1 MKNPVFT
8 VGTMFDFGYGDYLSS
23 DETDYIGRQ
32 VIIYND
38 CYTVVKAEKK
48 FPYIHCDIN
57 GNPYKNDAKLYLV
70 CNYDNSDDHC
80 GPKTQNIMASN
91 IARPNCTIVHW
102 ASNVAYYRKNIDE
115 CHALYELGKMA
126 DRKRRRKYRINEFFC
141 RQQQER
147 RKAFFQQYKPE
158 WAQAAIIATYQED
171 DCDIMTDYFHAVDK
185 KRVLLGFSK
194 HTRNNARELSKFAKL
209 FEPTQNLA
217 ESYKVEKYYGYRIQA
232 EDMGIWGSGWYVK
245 KTERFD
251 DRIDFEHYLYNI
263 LPNMK

>member
-1 MKNPVFT
+1 MGNKFFT
-8 VGTMFDFGYGDYLSS
+8 VGAMFDFGYGEYLTP

-38 CYTVVKAEKK
+38 LYTVVKAEKK
-48 FPYIHCDIN
+48 FTSVHCDAN

-70 CNYDNSDDHC
+70 CNYDNSNDNC
-80 GPKTQNIMASN
+80 GPKTQNIMAST

-102 ASNVAYYRKNIDE
+102 ASNVNHYRKDIDE
-115 CHALYELGKMA
+115 CHALYELGKKA
-126 DRKRRRKYRINEFFC
+126 DRKRRRKCRINEFLC

-147 RKAFFQQYKPE
+147 RKVFFQQYKPE

-171 DCDIMTDYFHAVDK
+171 ACDSMSDYFHATVK
-185 KRVLLGFSK
+185 KQILLGFSK
-194 HTRNNARELSKFAKL
+194 HTRNNARELCKFAKL

-217 ESYKVEKYYGYRIQA
+217 DSYDVVKHCGYRIQA
-232 EDMGIWGSGWYVK
+232 EDMGIWSSGWYVK

-251 DRIDFEHYLYNI
+251 DCIDFEHYLYNI